1 MVQSQ
6 DKELDVALELFNNE
20 LEKLK
25 LQEKELAVVKK
36 AERKKAD
43 AVKALQEAEKNPDLS
58 AEEKE
63 QAKAVWLKA
72 DDDLKRI
79 LSGEDPLP
87 DEVTAQSTDSEVK
100 ETSDET
106 EEEVKETS
114 DETEEEVKE
123 TSDET
128 EEEVKETSDETEEKV
143 KGEESESSE
152 SSESESPEKELED
165 KTEEEVD

>member
-25 LQEKELAVVKK
+25 LQEKELAAVKK

-79 LSGEDPLP
+79 LAGEDPLP

-123 TSDET
+123 TSDEA
-128 EEEVKETSDETEEKV
+128 EV

-152 SSESESPEKELED
+152 SSESESPEKDPED

>member
-25 LQEKELAVVKK
+25 LQEKELAAVKK

-79 LSGEDPLP
+79 LAGEDPLP

-114 DETEEEVKE
+114 DEAE
-123 TSDET
+123 
-128 EEEVKETSDETEEKV
+128 V

-152 SSESESPEKELED
+152 SSESESPEKDPED